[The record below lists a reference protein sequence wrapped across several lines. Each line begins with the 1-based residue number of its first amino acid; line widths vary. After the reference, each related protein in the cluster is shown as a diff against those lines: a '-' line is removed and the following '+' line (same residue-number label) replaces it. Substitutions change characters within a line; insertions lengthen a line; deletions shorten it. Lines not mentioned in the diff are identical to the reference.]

1 MLEPRWDVA
10 DLEEEDDPVGY
21 GAGVGV
27 VTA

>member
-10 DLEEEDDPVGY
+10 DLEEEDDPVGF